1 MVNRLWLPAT
11 LALAISAC
19 GDPSNGGNTG
29 SNATS
34 AEPQTTA
41 SATVTST
48 TTAPEPLSIDYEKF
62 TLPNG
67 LRVIVHEDRK
77 APIVSVGV
85 WYHVGSKDEKPGR
98 TGFAHLFEHLMF
110 NGSEN
115 YDDEY
120 FKPFE
125 QAGATGMNGTT
136 WLDRTNYFETVPSNA
151 LDMALWMESD
161 RMGHLLGVIT
171 QEKLDEQRGVVQNEK
186 RQGQNQ
192 PYGKVWEK
200 LQAAIFPSGHPYS
213 WSTIGSMEDLNAASL
228 DDVHQWFKQYY
239 GAANTVLVLAG
250 DIDVATA
257 KEKASKYFG
266 DIPAGPPLTR
276 KDSWIAKR
284 DQSTRDTM
292 YDRVAQSR
300 LYKVFNTPNLGHADE
315 EAISVA
321 AAVLGDGK
329 NSRLYQRLV
338 YEDQIATSV
347 NVALYEFELSSMFQV
362 IADAKPG
369 VELSEIESA
378 INEELQQF
386 LQEGP
391 TKEELARVNM
401 SEYAA
406 YARDLEQVGGWS
418 GKGVILARGEL
429 YFDNPNAYLES
440 LTEKQQL
447 TPDQVKV
454 AANEWLSS
462 GDHILEVHPFP
473 EYKTAEASADRSKL
487 PELGDFPSVPFPEV
501 QTAEMPNGLKVILAE
516 RHSVPVVNMEMKFD
530 AGYAADQGAKLGT
543 SSYAM
548 SMMKE
553 GTTHLSALEIAAR
566 EEMLGARIDT
576 DAGLDTASVS
586 LNALTSNLDDSIDLF
601 TDVLLNPAFSDEE
614 IERKRSRWIAGIQQE
629 KTKPVQMALRNIP
642 PLLYGADHAYSI
654 PFTGSGTEDS
664 IASLTRDD
672 LVNYHQ
678 TWLRPDNATLI
689 VAGDITMPQLM
700 EKLEKNFADWRAPQA
715 AKPVKNLTEVALPEK
730 SSVYLIDKPG
740 AEQSI
745 IIGGLLAPSEK
756 IAEREALHM
765 MNDILGGTFTARINM
780 NLREDKHW
788 AYGAYSFFTGAKGQ
802 QPLLVYAPVQTDKT
816 SESLAELQKELRGYI
831 GSAPAKA
838 SELQKL
844 KDKRINELPG
854 RFETIDAVAGALSS
868 LVTYERPLD
877 YMNGYA
883 DEVRNIDLQQVHEL
897 AKQTIKP
904 DRFVWVIVGDKEK
917 IAGGVEKL
925 GIGNLTELDA
935 DGKPLATQVNA
946 ATSDG

>member
-1 MVNRLWLPAT
+1 MANRLWLPAT

-19 GDPSNGGNTG
+19 GDPTAG
-29 SNATS
+29 SNSTSSKAPAPAEAINTAT
-34 AEPQTTA
+34 AAAPQA
-41 SATVTST
+41 
-48 TTAPEPLSIDYEKF
+48 LSIDYEKF

-200 LQAAIFPSGHPYS
+200 LQASIFPAGHPYS
-213 WSTIGSMEDLNAASL
+213 WTTIGSMEDLNAASV
-228 DDVHQWFKQYY
+228 DDVHEWFKTYY

-250 DIDVATA
+250 DIDLETA
-257 KEKASKYFG
+257 KAKAEKYFG
-266 DIPAGPPLTR
+266 DIPAGPPLAK

-284 DQSTRDTM
+284 DQSSRETM

-321 AAVLGDGK
+321 ASVLGDGK

-347 NVALYEFELSSMFQV
+347 NVALYEFELASMFQI

-369 VELSEIESA
+369 VDLAKVEAA
-378 INEELQQF
+378 IDEELQKF
-386 LQEGP
+386 LEQGP
-391 TKEELARVNM
+391 TDAELARVNM
-401 SEYAA
+401 SEYSS

-429 YFDNPNAYLES
+429 YFNDPNAYLES
-440 LTEKQQL
+440 LGEKQQL
-447 TPDQVKV
+447 TSAQVKA
-454 AANEWLSS
+454 AANNWLAS
-462 GDHILEVHPFP
+462 GDHNLEVHPFP
-473 EYKTAEASADRSKL
+473 EYKTAEAGADRSKL
-487 PELGDFPSVPFPEV
+487 PELGDFPSVPFPEI
-501 QTAEMPNGLKVILAE
+501 QTAEMANGLKIVLAE
-516 RHSVPVVNMEMKFD
+516 RHSVPVVNMELKFD

-543 SSYAM
+543 SSYTM

-553 GTTHLSALEIAAR
+553 GTSHLSALEISAK
-566 EEMLGARIDT
+566 EEMLGARIGT
-576 DAGLDTASVS
+576 DADLDSSSVT
-586 LNALTSNLDDSIDLF
+586 LNALTSNLDESLGLF
-601 TDVLLNPAFSDEE
+601 ADVLLNPAFADEE

-629 KTKPVQMALRNIP
+629 KTKPVQMALRNLP
-642 PLLYGADHAYSI
+642 PLLYGDDHAYSI
-654 PFTGSGTEDS
+654 PFTGSGTEES
-664 IASLTRDD
+664 IASLTRND

-678 TWLRPDNATLI
+678 SWLRPDNATLI
-689 VAGDITMPQLM
+689 VAGDITMPQLQ
-700 EKLEKNFADWRAPQA
+700 EKLQQHFADWTAPQG
-715 AKPVKNLTEVALPEK
+715 AKPVKNLAKVALPEK

-740 AEQSI
+740 SEQSI

-756 IAEREALHM
+756 IAERETLHM

-788 AYGAYSFFTGAKGQ
+788 AYGAYSFLTGAKGQ

-816 SESLAELQKELRGYI
+816 SESLAELQKELRAYI
-831 GSAPAKA
+831 GGNPAKVD
-838 SELQKL
+838 ELQKL

-854 RFETIDAVAGALSS
+854 RFETINSVAGALSS

-877 YMNGYA
+877 YMDGYA
-883 DEVRNIDLQQVHEL
+883 AQVRGIDLKRVHEL

-904 DRFVWVIVGDKEK
+904 DQFVWVIVGDKEK
-917 IAGGVEKL
+917 IADKVAALE
-925 GIGNLTELDA
+925 IGTIAELDA
-935 DGKPLATQVNA
+935 DGKPVAGD
-946 ATSDG
+946 S

>member
-1 MVNRLWLPAT
+1 MANRLWLPAT
-11 LALAISAC
+11 LALAIAAC
-19 GDPSNGGNTG
+19 GDTTGN
-29 SNATS
+29 NDH
-34 AEPQTTA
+34 
-41 SATVTST
+41 TST
-48 TTAPEPLSIDYEKF
+48 TSPTPSTMNVSDSAAASPQALDIEYEKF

-192 PYGKVWEK
+192 PYGKVWEN
-200 LQAAIFPSGHPYS
+200 LQASIFPAGHPYS
-213 WSTIGSMEDLNAASL
+213 WTTIGSMEDLNAASVE
-228 DDVHQWFKQYY
+228 DVHEWFKAYY

-257 KEKASKYFG
+257 KEKVSKYFG
-266 DIPAGPPLTR
+266 DIPAGPPLAKR
-276 KDSWIAKR
+276 DSWIAKR
-284 DQSTRDTM
+284 DQSSRETM

-300 LYKVFNTPNLGHADE
+300 LYKVYNTPNLGHADE
-315 EAISVA
+315 EAISIA
-321 AAVLGDGK
+321 ASVLGDGK

-347 NVALYEFELSSMFQV
+347 NVALYEFELSSMFQI

-369 VELSEIESA
+369 VELAQVEAA
-378 INEELQQF
+378 INEELQKF
-386 LQEGP
+386 LEHGP
-391 TKEELARVNM
+391 TEAELARVNM
-401 SEYAA
+401 SEYAS
-406 YARDLEQVGGWS
+406 YARDLEQVGGWN
-418 GKGVILARGEL
+418 GKGVILAQGEL
-429 YFDNPNAYLES
+429 YFGNPNAYLDS
-440 LTEKQQL
+440 LDKKQQL
-447 TPDQVKV
+447 TSAQVKD
-454 AANEWLSS
+454 AANTWLAS
-462 GDHILEVHPFP
+462 GDHNLEVHPFP
-473 EYKTAEASADRSKL
+473 EYKTAESGADRSQL
-487 PELGDFPSVPFPEV
+487 PELGDFPSVPFPQI
-501 QTAEMPNGLKVILAE
+501 QTAEMANGLKIVLAE
-516 RHSVPVVNMEMKFD
+516 RHSVPVVNMELQFD
-530 AGYAADQGAKLGT
+530 AGYAADQGARLGT
-543 SSYAM
+543 SSYTM

-553 GTTHLSALEIAAR
+553 GTKHLSALEISAR
-566 EEMLGARIDT
+566 EEILGATIGAEAD
-576 DAGLDTASVS
+576 LDTSSVS
-586 LNALTSNLDDSIDLF
+586 LNALTSNLDASIELF
-601 TDVLLNPAFSDEE
+601 ADVLLNPAFSDEE

-629 KTKPVQMALRNIP
+629 KTKPVQMALRNLP
-642 PLLYGADHAYSI
+642 PLLYGHNHAYSI
-654 PFTGSGTEDS
+654 PFTGSGTEES
-664 IASLTRDD
+664 IAALTRDD

-689 VAGDITMPQLM
+689 VAGDITMPQLQ
-700 EKLEKNFADWRAPQA
+700 EKLQQHFADWKAPQT
-715 AKPVKNLTEVALPEK
+715 AKPVKNLAQVALPEK

-740 AEQSI
+740 SEQSI

-780 NLREDKHW
+780 NLREEKHW
-788 AYGAYSFFTGAKGQ
+788 AYGAYSFLTGAKGQ

-816 SESLAELQKELRGYI
+816 SESLAELQKELRAYI
-831 GSAPAKA
+831 GGNPAKA
-838 SELQKL
+838 DELQKL

-854 RFETIDAVAGALSS
+854 RFETINAVAGALSS

-877 YMNGYA
+877 YMDGYA
-883 DEVRNIDLQQVHEL
+883 NEVRNIDLKRVHEL
-897 AKQTIKP
+897 AKQTVKP
-904 DRFVWVIVGDKEK
+904 EQFVWVIVGDKEK
-917 IAGGVEKL
+917 IADKIVEL
-925 GIGNLTELDA
+925 GIGTLAELDA
-935 DGKPLATQVNA
+935 DGNPVAGD
-946 ATSDG
+946 S

>member
-1 MVNRLWLPAT
+1 MANKLWLPAT

-19 GDPSNGGNTG
+19 GDPSTGGNA
-29 SNATS
+29 NA
-34 AEPQTTA
+34 
-41 SATVTST
+41 T
-48 TTAPEPLSIDYEKF
+48 TTAAKPAAEVGAPASAAPQALSIDYEKF

-77 APIVSVGV
+77 APVVSVGV

-115 YDDEY
+115 FDDEY

-200 LQAAIFPSGHPYS
+200 MQASIFPAGHPYS
-213 WSTIGSMEDLNAASL
+213 WTTIGSMEDLNAAAL
-228 DDVHQWFKQYY
+228 NDVHEWFKTYY

-266 DIPAGPPLTR
+266 DIPAGPPLAK

-284 DQSTRDTM
+284 DQSTREAM

-300 LYKVFNTPNLGHADE
+300 LYKVFNTPNLGHEDA
-315 EAISVA
+315 EAVA
-321 AAVLGDGK
+321 LAASVLGDGK
-329 NSRLYQRLV
+329 NSRLYKRLV
-338 YEDQIATSV
+338 YQDQIATSV
-347 NVALYEFELSSMFQV
+347 NVALYEFELSSIFQI

-369 VELSEIESA
+369 VELAQVEAA
-378 INEELQQF
+378 INEELQKF
-386 LQEGP
+386 LEEGP
-391 TKEELARVNM
+391 TTEELARVNM
-401 SEYAA
+401 SEYAST
-406 YARDLEQVGGWS
+406 ARDLEQVGGWS

-429 YFDNPNAYLES
+429 YLNDPNGLLKS
-440 LTEKQQL
+440 MDEKQQL
-447 TPDQVKV
+447 KPSQVKV
-454 AANEWLSS
+454 AANQWLAS
-462 GDHILEVHPFP
+462 GDHNLEVHPFP
-473 EYKTAEASADRSKL
+473 EYKTAEAGADRSKL
-487 PELGDFPSVPFPEV
+487 PELGDFPSVPFPEI
-501 QTAEMPNGLKVILAE
+501 QTAEMPNGLKVVLAE
-516 RHSVPVVNMEMKFD
+516 RHSVPVVNMELKFD

-553 GTTHLSALEIAAR
+553 GTSHLSALEISAK
-566 EEMLGARIDT
+566 EEMLGARIGTGAD
-576 DAGLDTASVS
+576 LDSSSVS
-586 LNALTSNLDDSIDLF
+586 LNALTSNLDDSIKLF
-601 TDVLLNPAFSDEE
+601 ADVLLNPAFSDEE
-614 IERKRSRWIAGIQQE
+614 IERKRGRWIAGIQQE
-629 KTKPVQMALRNIP
+629 KTKPVQMALRNLP
-642 PLLYGADHAYSI
+642 PLLYGDDHAYSI
-654 PFTGSGTEDS
+654 PFTGSGTEES

-700 EKLEKNFADWRAPQA
+700 EKLEQHFADWQAPQA
-715 AKPVKNLTEVALPEK
+715 AKPVKNLAKVALPEK
-730 SSVYLIDKPG
+730 SSVYLIDKPDS
-740 AEQSI
+740 EQSI

-756 IAEREALHM
+756 IPEREALHM

-788 AYGAYSFFTGAKGQ
+788 AYGAYSFMTGAKGQ

-816 SESLAELQKELRGYI
+816 GPSLAELQKELRAYI
-831 GSAPAKA
+831 NSNPAKA
-838 SELQKL
+838 DELQKL

-854 RFETIDAVAGALSS
+854 RFETIDAVAGAMSD

-877 YMNGYA
+877 YMDGYA
-883 DEVRNIDLQQVHEL
+883 QQVRDINLDQVHAL
-897 AKQTIKP
+897 AKSTIKP
-904 DRFVWVIVGDKEK
+904 DQFVWVIVGDKRK
-917 IAGGVEKL
+917 IAGDIEKL
-925 GIGNLTELDA
+925 AIGTITELDA
-935 DGKPLATQVNA
+935 DGKPVAEGASSGQ
-946 ATSDG
+946 